1 MGHIRVL
8 LVDDHEAARRSLR
21 SILSSS
27 AKIKVVAES
36 ADDEMAVKSAAE
48 LRPDIVLL
56 DISLPGISG
65 IEAARRIRDVSP
77 ESRIIFVSQ
86 HDSTQMARDVL
97 RSGAYGYVIKS
108 DAGRDL
114 VSAIESVIEGR
125 TFVSP
130 TLVDR
135 DPT

>member
-1 MGHIRVL
+1 MGLIRVL

-21 SILSSS
+21 TILASS
-27 AKIKVVAES
+27 AKFEVVAES
-36 ADDEMAVKSAAE
+36 VNGEMAVKSAAE
-48 LRPDIVLL
+48 LRPEIVLL

-65 IEAARRIRDVSP
+65 LEAARRIRELSP

-86 HDSTQMARDVL
+86 HDSMQMARDVL
-97 RSGAYGYVIKS
+97 RTGAYGYVVKS

-114 VSAIESVIEGR
+114 VSALETAFEGR
-125 TFVSP
+125 IFMSP

-135 DPT
+135 DPP